1 MSTPVIIEAALNGGL
16 PQSWNPRVP
25 RTPPEIA
32 ADAIACLDAG
42 ATIVHNHNDDPVIG
56 GSGVHAA
63 EPYLEA
69 WRAILAARPAA
80 LLYPTMASG
89 GPHVAIEDRYRHI
102 ETLAEAGVLGQG
114 LVDPGT
120 TDIGRVDERGL
131 PRADELIYQNTHAD
145 AVYMVETCRRL
156 GVGLSISIFEP
167 GFLRFVLAYHA
178 AGELPRG
185 ALVKLYFGAEGVL
198 FGLPPTAA
206 ALNAYLD
213 MLAPTGL
220 PWLVSVQGGDVIECG
235 LAELALR
242 RGGHVQVGLEPSGHP
257 DRSNVELVQAAVDLC
272 RAVGRP
278 VATATETRA
287 ILDLP

>member
-1 MSTPVIIEAALNGGL
+1 MSAPVIIEAALNGGL

-25 RTPPEIA
+25 RTPQEIA

-42 ATIVHNHNDDPVIG
+42 ATIVHNHNDDPVFG
-56 GSGVHAA
+56 GSGRHAA

-69 WRAILAARPAA
+69 WRAIVAARPAA

-89 GPHVAIEDRYRHI
+89 GPHVEIADRYRHI
-102 ETLAEAGVLGQG
+102 EILAEAGVLAQG

-120 TDIGRVDERGL
+120 TNIGRTDERGR
-131 PRADELIYQNTHAD
+131 PRADSLIYQNSCAD

-156 GVGLSISIFEP
+156 GLGLSISIFEP

-178 AGELPRG
+178 AGELPQG
-185 ALVKLYFGAEGVL
+185 AFVKLYFGADGAL

-206 ALNAYLD
+206 ALDAYLD
-213 MLAPTGL
+213 MLASTGL
-220 PWLVSVQGGDVIECG
+220 PWLVSAQGGDVIECG

-242 RGGHVQVGLEPSGHP
+242 RGGHLQVGLEPSAHRT
-257 DRSNVELVQAAVDLC
+257 RSNLELVQAAVKLC
-272 RAVGRP
+272 ASVGRP
-278 VATATETRA
+278 VATADETRT